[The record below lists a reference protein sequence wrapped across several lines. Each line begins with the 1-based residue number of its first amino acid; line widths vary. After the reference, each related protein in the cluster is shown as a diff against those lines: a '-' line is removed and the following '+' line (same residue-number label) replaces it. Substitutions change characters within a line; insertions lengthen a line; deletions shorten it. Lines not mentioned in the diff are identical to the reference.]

1 MGAPMTGWIAVD
13 RGIFDHEFFTRG
25 PMTECE
31 AWIWII
37 SHAAWKTTRQKVG
50 PDMVD
55 VPRGSFLVTL
65 KDMQIAW
72 MWGSDTRVRNFLK
85 RLESERMVIT
95 EIVVRKDARK
105 TQVTICNYN
114 EYQTSERGENVGEN
128 AGSTKPETHKRN
140 NEPVNQKKEAKASR
154 ATPSKANVF
163 AILSQV
169 ASPDMAQK
177 FIKFRADM
185 KKPITD
191 DMAGA
196 MLEILNGHH
205 DPDAVLNNSIANGWQ
220 GIFPDK
226 IKRTDQQNGKP
237 TGQGR
242 LSAFIAGAS
251 GAPRVDSW
259 EDSNPSL
266 PLLAR
271 R

>member
-1 MGAPMTGWIAVD
+1 MSE
-13 RGIFDHEFFTRG
+13 R
-25 PMTECE
+25 E

-37 SHAAWKTTRQKVG
+37 SRAAWKETRHRIG
-50 PDMVD
+50 TEMV
-55 VPRGSFLVTL
+55 VVHRGSFLTTL
-65 KDMQIAW
+65 REMQLAW
-72 MWGSDTRVRNFLK
+72 LWRSDTRVRTFLR
-85 RLESERMVIT
+85 RLESDKMIE
-95 EIVVRKDARK
+95 AK
-105 TQVTICNYN
+105 TNAKGNAQKTHIRVCNY
-114 EYQTSERGENVGEN
+114 EVFQSIKRTEN
-128 AGSTKPETHKRN
+128 AEENAPETHGKRTKETS
-140 NEPVNQKKEAKASR
+140 EPVNQKKEAKASR

-169 ASPDMAQK
+169 ASPDMAEK

-191 DMAGA
+191 DMADA
-196 MLEILNGHH
+196 MLKILNGHH

-220 GIFPDK
+220 GIFPDE
-226 IKRTDQQNGKP
+226 IKRTDPQNGKP